1 MFWGH
6 AHPCLTDRCL
16 WKTFRP
22 STLGGMPA
30 MQVYGRR
37 VGDMGT
43 SLVLGLCPYMLL
55 SHQPARKL
63 IRQRLFPLRHSSGRC
78 PGESW
83 LAPPQGARRCLPSPG
98 SGYLLIMSARTADLG
113 VEAASAVLSLR
124 LTLGQREPLN

>member
-1 MFWGH
+1 MFWCH

-22 STLGGMPA
+22 STLGE
-30 MQVYGRR
+30 VYGRR

-83 LAPPQGARRCLPSPG
+83 LAPPQLPALSPISWLWLPAHHVSQNG
-98 SGYLLIMSARTADLG
+98 
-113 VEAASAVLSLR
+113 
-124 LTLGQREPLN
+124 